1 GRADRRISYLRDSRC
16 GRIWS
21 VGAGR
26 WPIRLAGLCLHR
38 YICCHANGSTDCIQP
53 EGNDKNA
60 LLRDRLHLIDA
71 RVAVAHLGESVAGG
85 KICWS
90 RWRRLCGARGTDRR
104 GARNFTSCGGKNG
117 DRRASSPSRQTQ
129 SISHRSGTS
138 VIAATYDTR
147 PAALR
152 IFFGKAVGS
161 PARNWSAVDA
171 DSSTLSVRGGR
182 GMGEF
187 GLQPASVG
195 VVRHGTAVDCDALLY
210 AARCAAGSRYAAVAP
225 TPRNFSLRLG

>member
-1 GRADRRISYLRDSRC
+1 G
-16 GRIWS
+16 
-21 VGAGR
+21 VGASR
-26 WPIRLAGLCLHR
+26 WPICLASVCFHR
-38 YICCHANGSTDCIQP
+38 HICCNPNGPTDRIRP
-53 EGNDKNA
+53 EGSEENA
-60 LLRDRLHLIDA
+60 LVRDRLHFIDA
-71 RVAVAHLGESVAGG
+71 RVAVADLGESVAGG

-90 RWRRLCGARGTDRR
+90 RWSSVCSACSTNRR
-104 GARNFTSCGGKNG
+104 GVGNFTSCGGKNG

-152 IFFGKAVGS
+152 IFFGRAVGS
-161 PARNWSAVDA
+161 PARDWSAVDA

-182 GMGEF
+182 GIGEF

-210 AARCAAGSRYAAVAP
+210 AARCAAGSRYGWGSFCGQAGCACEMRCSWAICSYV
-225 TPRNFSLRLG
+225 R